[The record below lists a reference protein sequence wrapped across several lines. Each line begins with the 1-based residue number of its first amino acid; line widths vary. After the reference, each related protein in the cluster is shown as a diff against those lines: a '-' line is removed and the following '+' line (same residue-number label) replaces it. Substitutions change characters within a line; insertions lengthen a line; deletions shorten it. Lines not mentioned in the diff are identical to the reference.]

1 MRSKAPPL
9 SCTTEQ
15 LWHAY
20 EVLERSRV
28 RGASGQRL
36 LTDLVSL
43 VRFALRK
50 ENELVP
56 FAEGVKTRF
65 AAWLGQQG
73 RRFTAEQVKWLEMIR
88 EQVATSV
95 EITMDDFDEV
105 PFAQEGGLGRAQQ
118 VFGGKLVE
126 VLREV
131 NEVLAA

>member
-1 MRSKAPPL
+1 
-9 SCTTEQ
+9 
-15 LWHAY
+15 
-20 EVLERSRV
+20 VLEQSRV

-43 VRFALRK
+43 VRFALHK

-56 FAEGVKTRF
+56 FAEGVKARF
-65 AAWLGQQG
+65 ASWLGQQG
-73 RRFTAEQVKWLEMIR
+73 GRFTADQVKWLEMIR

-105 PFAQEGGLGRAQQ
+105 PFVQEGGLGRAQQ
-118 VFGGKLVE
+118 VFGGKLAD